1 MRRTFSSPLLGRRV
15 PHGRDAWVGTLL
27 AGCVG
32 DFDGDG
38 RTDVALLMKRQRD
51 GVVVTSSPS
60 ASESLGRL
68 KRDRNVTSERLGAA
82 N

>member
-1 MRRTFSSPLLGRRV
+1 
-15 PHGRDAWVGTLL
+15 LL
-27 AGCVG
+27 AGYVG

-60 ASESLGRL
+60 ASESRGRL
-68 KRDRNVTSERLGAA
+68 KPDRNVTSERLGAA